1 MMLLICCV
9 LFFALLFMSVP
20 IVLALGIP
28 SVVWFLFSE
37 NVPFMIFA
45 QKMFNATNSF
55 AMMAIPFF
63 MLAGGI
69 MEKTDITKSILEL
82 ANAAV
87 GWIRGGIAHTV
98 ELSGILMAGL
108 SGSSN
113 ADTSAMGVLCL
124 EPLRRSG
131 YSDGWANAIVVSAG
145 SIGPIIPPSITMII
159 FANAVG
165 MNVGQL
171 FMSGVLPGI
180 LIGVCYMV
188 VCYVYARR
196 HNIPREPFKGFINLG
211 KTFVKAI
218 WALLMPLIIIG
229 GILSGVFTATESGV
243 AAVVYGIVYGFITG
257 KLTVKE
263 LCISVRDAAKASV
276 GPVSL
281 VAVSSVFSYMLAR
294 EGIVTLVGNF
304 GMTHIASPIVF
315 MLFNI
320 LVCFI
325 AGCFIDAT
333 ATMLLLGPIM
343 LPLAQ
348 AMGIPALQFACVFV
362 LANIMGGMT
371 PPVGTQLFVITAI
384 SKTPISSLIK
394 PMSWFILV
402 YLLSLVLIT
411 LVPGLSTWIPG
422 MV

>member
-1 MMLLICCV
+1 MMLLICCA
-9 LFFALLFMSVP
+9 LFFVLLFMSVP

-180 LIGVCYMV
+180 LIGVCYMA
-188 VCYVYARR
+188 VCYVYAKK
-196 HNIPREPFKGFINLG
+196 HNIRREPFKGFINLG
-211 KTFVKAI
+211 KTFIKAI

-243 AAVVYGIVYGFITG
+243 AAVIYGIVYGFITK
-257 KLTVKE
+257 KLTVKD
-263 LCISVRDAAKASV
+263 LCVAVRDAAKASV
-276 GPVSL
+276 APVSL
-281 VAVSSVFSYMLAR
+281 VAISSVFSYMLAR
-294 EGIVTLVGNF
+294 EGIVTLIGNF
-304 GMTHIASPIVF
+304 GMTHIASPILF

-348 AMGIPALQFACVFV
+348 TMGIPALQFACVFV

-384 SKTPISSLIK
+384 SKTPISSLIR

-402 YLLSLVLIT
+402 YLFGLVLIT
-411 LVPGLSTWIPG
+411 LIPGLSIWIPG